1 MKEDE
6 EGTREEGKGREERKG
21 MKIKG
26 KTKIH
31 WCLHVFLLKVIKVS
45 AYLDW

>member
-26 KTKIH
+26 KTKDS
-31 WCLHVFLLKVIKVS
+31 LVS
-45 AYLDW
+45 QRVPIEGN